1 MQNEQPMQ
9 APPLPPKLLPTTETH
24 PGITRWAVDDD
35 VVQLR
40 EWGSSRVH
48 RLPAPP
54 LLDQEG
60 AWGDWLIGSSEEC
73 FVRISDPLRQ
83 VSRRHARLLRD
94 RLGWTLLD
102 LGSKNGFRLDGAL
115 QNVAALEPGAEIE
128 IGSVLLMAESR
139 RLITLRHFVARIL
152 GWAPERMT
160 AVDDALR
167 AIRSARLRRAPLVI
181 RGEGDLVTIALDLHR
196 RMVDADRPFV
206 LCGPRRPSVDS
217 NLRGI
222 AATEQGLAALA
233 AARGGTLC
241 IRGQRRPLDFVRV
254 ALALHA
260 PSCRTQLIICDES
273 RAEPESALALPITI
287 PSLLARHEEVPRI
300 IEEYCTDAALAL
312 GLRRPEAVMEIRAW
326 IAQHSAANLP
336 AIERAA
342 YRLTALQVSRSIEE
356 AARLVGVAAELLQT
370 WMSRHGVPAP
380 PAVHG

>member
-1 MQNEQPMQ
+1 MHTSPQP
-9 APPLPPKLLPTTETH
+9 APSLLHTIETLPGL
-24 PGITRWAVDDD
+24 TRWGVDDD

-48 RLPAPP
+48 RLPTPP
-54 LLDQEG
+54 SLNQEG
-60 AWGDWLIGSSEEC
+60 TCGDWLIGSAEEC
-73 FVRISDPLRQ
+73 YVRLSDPSRQ
-83 VSRRHARLLRD
+83 VSRRHARLMRD

-102 LGSKNGFRLDGAL
+102 LGSKNGFRLDGAP
-115 QNVAALEPGAEIE
+115 QVVATLEPGAEVE
-128 IGSVLLMAESR
+128 FGSVLLMAESPK
-139 RLITLRHFVARIL
+139 LIALRQFVARIL
-152 GWAPERMT
+152 GWAPERMG
-160 AVDDALR
+160 AVDEALR

-206 LCGPRRPSVDS
+206 LCGPRRPSVDC

-260 PSCRTQLIICDES
+260 PSCRTQLILCDES
-273 RAEPESALALPITI
+273 RAEPESALALPITL

-300 IEEYCTDAALAL
+300 IEEYCTDAALTL
-312 GLRRPEAVMEIRAW
+312 GLRRPETVMQIREW
-326 IAQHSAANLP
+326 IALHSAANLP

-342 YRLTALQVSRSIEE
+342 YRLTALQVFRTVEESARSLDIPAEML
-356 AARLVGVAAELLQT
+356 RTWMNRHDVAA
-370 WMSRHGVPAP
+370 PAEQ
-380 PAVHG
+380 G